1 MSVLSAILECSA
13 EVKGSQILRVS
24 VWVCVCGWVFVVGV
38 YVCVCVFMCVRVV
51 VYVDLSVCL
60 FDFRVGGCVRM
71 YVFCTWVVEVF
82 LSS

>member
-1 MSVLSAILECSA
+1 M
-13 EVKGSQILRVS
+13 
-24 VWVCVCGWVFVVGV
+24 CGCVFVGGCLWVGV

-82 LSS
+82 LSR